1 MTTDKGL
8 TGSER
13 VRKFQTMHH
22 AKAKEEPK
30 RRFHGLCDKV
40 WREDFLMEAWVQVRR
55 NGGSAGVD
63 GERFKDIEAYGVEGW
78 LGELARDLREGTY
91 APKAVRQVLIPK
103 KQSGKFRPLGIP
115 CIRDRVAQ
123 TAALLVLEPIFE
135 ADLQPEQYGYRP
147 GRSANDAVK
156 RVHGLL
162 RRGYKEVVDGDL
174 SNYFGEIP
182 HAELMKSI
190 ARRVSDGRMLRLIKA
205 WLEMPVEED
214 DGKGGRR
221 RTNRARRERKGT
233 PQGAPI
239 SPLLSNLYMR
249 RFMLGWKV
257 LGYARRFCAEI
268 VNYADDFRVLG
279 KAPAA
284 EMLTAVQ
291 RIMEVL
297 KLAVNERKTRCL
309 RCPEEP
315 MEFLG
320 YRIGRNY
327 RPMGKGAYIGTRP
340 SQASVGSICRK
351 ISEWTAPR
359 NGMLLRAEMV
369 EHLNRAMTGWANYFC
384 LGQVSP
390 AYQAIDRHA
399 VKRLRQWLCRKH
411 KVRSG
416 GYVRFSDERLR
427 ETCGLTRLASKPQGF
442 MKEIEAPASGESRRQ
457 QQLPRSTAGRA
468 SPRLHKEPA
477 IGGIYPHFGL

>member
-91 APKAVRQVLIPK
+91 APKPVRQVLIPK

-182 HAELMKSI
+182 HAELIKSI

-214 DGKGGRR
+214 DGKGGRG

-249 RFMLGWKV
+249 RFILGWKV

-268 VNYADDFRVLG
+268 VNYADDFWVLG
-279 KAPAA
+279 KAAAA
-284 EMLTAVQ
+284 EMLTAVK

-340 SQASVGSICRK
+340 SQASVGSICRR

-359 NGMLLRAEMV
+359 NGVVLPGRDGRTPEPGNDRVGELLLPGAGQPGLPGDRPTRRQAAASVALSEAQGEVRGVCALLGRETAGKLWSHLPCV
-369 EHLNRAMTGWANYFC
+369 EA
-384 LGQVSP
+384 
-390 AYQAIDRHA
+390 
-399 VKRLRQWLCRKH
+399 
-411 KVRSG
+411 SG
-416 GYVRFSDERLR
+416 LSVGEGMISTESRDAGKPHVRFDER
-427 ETCGLTRLASKPQGF
+427 G
-442 MKEIEAPASGESRRQ
+442 
-457 QQLPRSTAGRA
+457 
-468 SPRLHKEPA
+468 
-477 IGGIYPHFGL
+477 

>member
-1 MTTDKGL
+1 M
-8 TGSER
+8 
-13 VRKFQTMHH
+13 
-22 AKAKEEPK
+22 
-30 RRFHGLCDKV
+30 
-40 WREDFLMEAWVQVRR
+40 QVRR

-91 APKAVRQVLIPK
+91 VPKPVRQVLIPK
-103 KQSGKFRPLGIP
+103 KQPGKFRPLGIP

-123 TAALLVLEPIFE
+123 TAALLVLEPILE

-162 RRGYKEVVDGDL
+162 RRGYQEVVDGDL

-182 HAELMKSI
+182 HAELIKSI

-214 DGKGGRR
+214 DGEGGKR
-221 RTNRARRERKGT
+221 RTNRGRRERKGT

-249 RFMLGWKV
+249 RFVLGWKV

-284 EMLTAVQ
+284 EMLTAVK
-291 RIMEVL
+291 RIMEEL
-297 KLAVNERKTRCL
+297 KLPVNERKTRVL
-309 RCPEEP
+309 AVSRGTDGVSGIPHRTQLSPHGERSLHRHSTQPGERPKHLPQDQRVDGAEERDAASRTDGRTPEPGHDRVGELLCSGAGEP
-315 MEFLG
+315 GLPSD
-320 YRIGRNY
+320 
-327 RPMGKGAYIGTRP
+327 RPPRGPAA
-340 SQASVGSICRK
+340 ASVAL
-351 ISEWTAPR
+351 SEAQGEDR
-359 NGMLLRAEMV
+359 GDCALL
-369 EHLNRAMTGWANYFC
+369 G
-384 LGQVSP
+384 
-390 AYQAIDRHA
+390 
-399 VKRLRQWLCRKH
+399 
-411 KVRSG
+411 
-416 GYVRFSDERLR
+416 R
-427 ETCGLTRLASKPQGF
+427 ETMENLWTHLPGVEVHRAFRG
-442 MKEIEAPASGESRRQ
+442 RRHD
-457 QQLPRSTAGRA
+457 LN
-468 SPRLHKEPA
+468 
-477 IGGIYPHFGL
+477 